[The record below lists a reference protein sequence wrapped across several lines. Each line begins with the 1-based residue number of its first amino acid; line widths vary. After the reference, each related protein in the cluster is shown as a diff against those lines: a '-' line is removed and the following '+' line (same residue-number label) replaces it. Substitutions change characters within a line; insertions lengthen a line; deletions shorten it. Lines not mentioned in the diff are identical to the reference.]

1 MVQVNGSRSPG
12 SSFGGMYSLHAEFIR
27 QDCVRVRVNDII
39 LSSVCS
45 QYALS
50 VVSCERVPRAMNPLA
65 VLYSTG
71 NRGT

>member
-12 SSFGGMYSLHAEFIR
+12 SSFGGMYSLYAEFIR
-27 QDCVRVRVNDII
+27 QDCVRVNDII

-45 QYALS
+45 QDALS
-50 VVSCERVPRAMNPLA
+50 VVSCERVPRAMNPSA